1 MTSPR
6 FSDSIQVAMVIRKVP
21 AMSQGDNE
29 DQMCTLVSGVTGIS
43 DVEVVIEAITS
54 LIALLELDEK
64 SLNVFSHSSK
74 IVDLSEVE
82 LNPPDT
88 TLNLLFLI
96 NEAVFEDIKK
106 ALSTRSRSSI
116 LEDPHDPFYRFVK
129 NF

>member
-1 MTSPR
+1 
-6 FSDSIQVAMVIRKVP
+6 
-21 AMSQGDNE
+21 MSQGDNE

-96 NEAVFEDIKK
+96 NEAVFEDIKT

-116 LEDPHDPFYRFVK
+116 L
-129 NF
+129 